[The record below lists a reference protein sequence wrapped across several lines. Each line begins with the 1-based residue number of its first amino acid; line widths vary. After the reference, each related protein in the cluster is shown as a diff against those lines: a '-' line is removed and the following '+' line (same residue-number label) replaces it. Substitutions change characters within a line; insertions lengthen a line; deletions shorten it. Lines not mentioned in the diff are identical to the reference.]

1 VCRPARGSFS
11 APRDRLEQEGHDLVG
26 WKLTDGLR
34 GAAADNRR
42 HMIRQNGLCL
52 SHASRRLRY
61 GKNREAKN
69 REAGYAYCFRQNVS
83 FFCGTSARPMSVN
96 TG

>member
-1 VCRPARGSFS
+1 
-11 APRDRLEQEGHDLVG
+11 
-26 WKLTDGLR
+26 
-34 GAAADNRR
+34 
-42 HMIRQNGLCL
+42 MIRQNGLCL